1 MNKIDRD
8 ACDNYWSMVD
18 YGDDRSDKEIEKD
31 ASWKALHNQIPRM
44 PSETYRNQR
53 AHLTDRRDAARA
65 YVKGFNFKNE
75 SRHMNKK
82 PTKFR
87 EPSRHLSQNELPPI
101 DKFHPDWWYYRQEME
116 EPVEI
121 DDNYKNESRHINKKL
136 IRLTESDLHRI
147 VKESVNR
154 VIKESDGGI
163 DPSQIDFGL
172 GSAQFDPRYK
182 GVIRAVRNLVN
193 ELEAVGAD
201 SDLIERA
208 NSIEWEFVDSYGNNG
223 ITNDMLR

>member
-1 MNKIDRD
+1 M
-8 ACDNYWSMVD
+8 
-18 YGDDRSDKEIEKD
+18 
-31 ASWKALHNQIPRM
+31 
-44 PSETYRNQR
+44 
-53 AHLTDRRDAARA
+53 
-65 YVKGFNFKNE
+65 
-75 SRHMNKK
+75 
-82 PTKFR
+82 
-87 EPSRHLSQNELPPI
+87 
-101 DKFHPDWWYYRQEME
+101 
-116 EPVEI
+116 
-121 DDNYKNESRHINKKL
+121 NKKL

>member
-8 ACDNYWSMVD
+8 ACSHYHSMVD
-18 YGDDRSDKEIEKD
+18 YGDDRKDKEIERD
-31 ASWKALHNQIPRM
+31 ASWKALHDQIPRM
-44 PSETYRNQR
+44 PRETYHNER
-53 AHLTDRRDAARA
+53 AHLTDRRDAAKA
-65 YVKGFNFKNE
+65 YVKGNNFKNE
-75 SRHMNKK
+75 SRHM
-82 PTKFR
+82 
-87 EPSRHLSQNELPPI
+87 
-101 DKFHPDWWYYRQEME
+101 
-116 EPVEI
+116 
-121 DDNYKNESRHINKKL
+121 NKKL

-163 DPSQIDFGL
+163 DPNQIDFGL
-172 GSAQFDPRYK
+172 GSARFDPRYK

-208 NSIEWEFVDSYGNNG
+208 NSIEWGFVDSYGNNG
-223 ITNDMLR
+223 ITDDMLR